1 MTRRPHRETVTDQ
14 SQRAE
19 LSTIH
24 AVVRD
29 FDMAR
34 ITTRMGAGVAV
45 HDGARSSAM
54 SEGTPTVFIVDD
66 DVSVREALIGYEE
79 WQVETLFLRGEIS
92 VPHTVLWPK
101 LPGARRQSAGPQWT
115 RSPKGHRC
123 RSDDF
128 HHRPRRRSD
137 VGPGHEGRRRR
148 IPDQNFQRRRATGHD
163 PARHRLQRDSTRSRG
178 EDEFAPRP
186 LRVAHRR
193 EQQVMGLIV
202 TGLMNN
208 RWAANSALAR
218 SR

>member
-54 SEGTPTVFIVDD
+54 SEGKPTVFVVDD
-66 DVSVREALIGYEE
+66 DVSAREALIGYEE

-92 VPHTVLWPK
+92 VSQTVLWPK
-101 LPGARRQSAGPQWT
+101 LLGARRQSAGPQWT
-115 RSPKGHRC
+115 RSPKAHRR

-148 IPDQNFQRRRATGHD
+148 IPDQNLQRRRPTGHD

-178 EDEFAPRP
+178 GDEFAPRP
-186 LRVAHRR
+186 RVAHRR
-193 EQQVMGLIV
+193 EQQVMGLVV

-208 RWAANSALAR
+208 RSAASSALAR